1 MLDSIVWVF
10 LTFIMR
16 RVLVPRARVHTHRT
30 PAEGAPSLF
39 CHGGVRTP
47 PFFPPLPALFWTQ
60 VTTTS
65 WGELWVCP
73 RGSQK
78 KASVARTPLAE
89 FWRGWPKDSSRKA

>member
-65 WGELWVCP
+65 CEGSFGFALGEVK
-73 RGSQK
+73 R
-78 KASVARTPLAE
+78 R
-89 FWRGWPKDSSRKA
+89 RR